1 MLRRPLNSIAAGL
14 GSGALFLIMSS
25 MMGSSVQSSVS
36 AATTLAAVVAVTTFA
51 LITFRGTR

>member
-1 MLRRPLNSIAAGL
+1 MLRKLLISIAAGL

-25 MMGSSVQSSVS
+25 IMGSSIQSSTS
-36 AATTLAAVVAVTTFA
+36 AATTLAAVVAATTFA